1 MLHGNTWVMIAGV
14 ALSVGVVGAL
24 VWYVNSIIPRE
35 LGQREWLTRFV
46 ALVLTVFLGVFV
58 ADVMVSW
65 DVQLMSDDLRRG
77 LFDLIKSIV
86 LVVFGYQFGARSS
99 SAEQD
104 DKPEQ

>member
-1 MLHGNTWVMIAGV
+1 MLHGDTWVMISGV
-14 ALSVGVVGAL
+14 VLSVAVVVLL
-24 VWYVNSIIPRE
+24 VWYVNSVIPQT

-46 ALVLTVFLGVFV
+46 ALVLTVFLGVFT

>member
-1 MLHGNTWVMIAGV
+1 MLRYNEYTMILGV
-14 ALSVGVVGAL
+14 ALSIGVVALL
-24 VWYVNSIIPRE
+24 VWYVNSIIPQR

-86 LVVFGYQFGARSS
+86 LVVFGYQFGAK
-99 SAEQD
+99 ATAGD

>member
-1 MLHGNTWVMIAGV
+1 MLHGDTFTMVAGV
-14 ALSVGVVGAL
+14 LLSVLTIALL
-24 VWYVNSIIPRE
+24 VWTVNSTIPQT

-65 DVQLMSDDLRRG
+65 DVQLMSEDLRRG

-86 LVVFGYQFGARSS
+86 LVVFGYQFGAK
-99 SAEQD
+99 ATAGDD

>member
-1 MLHGNTWVMIAGV
+1 MLHGDTWVMIAGV
-14 ALSVGVVGAL
+14 VLSVAVVGAL
-24 VWYVNSIIPRE
+24 VWYVNSIIQQT

-46 ALVLTVFLGVFV
+46 ALVLTVFLGIFV

-86 LVVFGYQFGARSS
+86 LVVFGYQFGAK
-99 SAEQD
+99 ATAGDD

>member
-1 MLHGNTWVMIAGV
+1 MLHYNEYTMILGV
-14 ALSVGVVGAL
+14 ALSISVVALL
-24 VWYVNSIIPRE
+24 VWYVNSIIPQT

-86 LVVFGYQFGARSS
+86 LVVFGYQFGAK
-99 SAEQD
+99 ATAGD

>member
-1 MLHGNTWVMIAGV
+1 MLHGDTPIMVLGVVLSVSVV
-14 ALSVGVVGAL
+14 ALL

-46 ALVLTVFLGVFV
+46 ALVLTVFLGIF
-58 ADVMVSW
+58 ASDVMVSW

-86 LVVFGYQFGARSS
+86 LVVFGYQFGARTSGPD
-99 SAEQD
+99 D
-104 DKPEQ
+104 DKPSE

>member
-1 MLHGNTWVMIAGV
+1 MLHGDTWVMVAGV
-14 ALSVGVVGAL
+14 VLSIAVVALL
-24 VWYVNSIIPRE
+24 VWYVNSIIPQT

-46 ALVLTVFLGVFV
+46 ALVLTVFLGIFT

>member
-1 MLHGNTWVMIAGV
+1 MLRYNEYTMILGV
-14 ALSVGVVGAL
+14 ALSIGVVALL
-24 VWYVNSIIPRE
+24 VWYVNSIIPQT

-86 LVVFGYQFGARSS
+86 LVVFGYQFGAKST
-99 SAEQD
+99 AGD

>member
-1 MLHGNTWVMIAGV
+1 MLRDNEYTMVLGV
-14 ALSVGVVGAL
+14 VLSIGVVGLL

-86 LVVFGYQFGARSS
+86 LVVFGYQFGAK
-99 SAEQD
+99 ATAGDD

>member
-1 MLHGNTWVMIAGV
+1 MLHGDTWVMVAGV
-14 ALSVGVVGAL
+14 VLSVGVIGLL

-86 LVVFGYQFGARSS
+86 LVVFGYQFGARST

>member
-1 MLHGNTWVMIAGV
+1 MLHGDSWVMIAGV

>member
-1 MLHGNTWVMIAGV
+1 MLHGDTWVMIAGV
-14 ALSVGVVGAL
+14 VLSVAVVGAL
-24 VWYVNSIIPRE
+24 VWYVNSIIPQT

-86 LVVFGYQFGARSS
+86 LVVFGYQFGAK
-99 SAEQD
+99 ATAAGDD

>member
-1 MLHGNTWVMIAGV
+1 MLHGDTWVMISGVVLSIAVV
-14 ALSVGVVGAL
+14 ALL
-24 VWYVNSIIPRE
+24 VWYVNSIIPQT
-35 LGQREWLTRFV
+35 LSQREWLTRFV
-46 ALVLTVFLGVFV
+46 ALVLTVFLGIFA

-86 LVVFGYQFGARSS
+86 LVVFGYQFGAK
-99 SAEQD
+99 ATADND

>member
-1 MLHGNTWVMIAGV
+1 MLHGGIWVMVAGV
-14 ALSVGVVGAL
+14 VLSISVVALL
-24 VWYVNSIIPRE
+24 VWYVNSIIPQT

-86 LVVFGYQFGARSS
+86 LVVFGYQFGAK
-99 SAEQD
+99 AAAGD

>member
-1 MLHGNTWVMIAGV
+1 
-14 ALSVGVVGAL
+14 
-24 VWYVNSIIPRE
+24 
-35 LGQREWLTRFV
+35 V

>member
-1 MLHGNTWVMIAGV
+1 
-14 ALSVGVVGAL
+14 
-24 VWYVNSIIPRE
+24 
-35 LGQREWLTRFV
+35 
-46 ALVLTVFLGVFV
+46 LGVFV

-86 LVVFGYQFGARSS
+86 LVVFGYQFGAR
-99 SAEQD
+99 ATTAGDD

>member
-1 MLHGNTWVMIAGV
+1 MLRDNEFTMVLGVVLSISVV
-14 ALSVGVVGAL
+14 ALL

-86 LVVFGYQFGARSS
+86 LVVFGYQFGAKATTTSD
-99 SAEQD
+99 D

>member
-1 MLHGNTWVMIAGV
+1 MVLGV
-14 ALSVGVVGAL
+14 VLSVAVVSVL
-24 VWYVNSIIPRE
+24 VWYVNSIIPRD

-46 ALVLTVFLGVFV
+46 ALVLSVFLGIFT

-86 LVVFGYQFGARSS
+86 LVVFGYQFGARTGRD
-99 SAEQD
+99 D
-104 DKPEQ
+104 DKPSE

>member
-1 MLHGNTWVMIAGV
+1 MLRYSEYTMILGV
-14 ALSVGVVGAL
+14 ALSIGVVALL
-24 VWYVNSIIPRE
+24 VWYVNSIIPQR

-86 LVVFGYQFGARSS
+86 LVVFGYQFGAK
-99 SAEQD
+99 ATAGD

>member
-1 MLHGNTWVMIAGV
+1 MLHGNTLVMVTGV
-14 ALSVGVVGAL
+14 VLSIGVVGLL
-24 VWYVNSIIPRE
+24 VWYVNSIIPQT

-86 LVVFGYQFGARSS
+86 LVVFGYQFGAKATASD
-99 SAEQD
+99 D

>member
-1 MLHGNTWVMIAGV
+1 MLHGDTWVMIAGV
-14 ALSVGVVGAL
+14 AMSVGVVGLL
-24 VWYVNSIIPRE
+24 VWYVNSIIPQT

-86 LVVFGYQFGARSS
+86 LVVFGYQFGAK
-99 SAEQD
+99 ATTAGDD

>member
-1 MLHGNTWVMIAGV
+1 MLHGEAWVMIAGV
-14 ALSVGVVGAL
+14 VLSVAVVGAL
-24 VWYVNSIIPRE
+24 VWYVNSIIPQT

-46 ALVLTVFLGVFV
+46 ALVLTVFLGIFA

>member
-1 MLHGNTWVMIAGV
+1 MLHGDTWVMIVGV
-14 ALSVGVVGAL
+14 FMSVGIVGLL
-24 VWYVNSIIPRE
+24 VWYVNSVIPRE

-46 ALVLTVFLGVFV
+46 AFVLTVFLGVFV

-65 DVQLMSDDLRRG
+65 DVQIMSDDLRRG

-86 LVVFGYQFGARSS
+86 LVVFGYQFGAK
-99 SAEQD
+99 ATAGND

>member
-1 MLHGNTWVMIAGV
+1 MLQGNTFTMLAGV
-14 ALSVGVVGAL
+14 LLSVLTIAL
-24 VWYVNSIIPRE
+24 FVWAVNSTIPQT
-35 LGQREWLTRFV
+35 LSQREWLTRFV

-58 ADVMVSW
+58 ADVTISW

-86 LVVFGYQFGARSS
+86 LVVFGYQFGARSTS
-99 SAEQD
+99 GDD

>member
-1 MLHGNTWVMIAGV
+1 
-14 ALSVGVVGAL
+14 
-24 VWYVNSIIPRE
+24 
-35 LGQREWLTRFV
+35 
-46 ALVLTVFLGVFV
+46 LGVFV